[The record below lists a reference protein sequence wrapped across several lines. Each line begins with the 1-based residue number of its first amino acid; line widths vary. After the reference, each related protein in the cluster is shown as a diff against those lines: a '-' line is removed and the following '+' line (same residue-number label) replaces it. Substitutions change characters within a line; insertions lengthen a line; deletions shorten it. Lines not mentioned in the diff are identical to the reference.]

1 MLDRGSINFNIP
13 SVLYSRILCELE
25 AVAEI
30 ETQLYC
36 YSKLEFP
43 LEGGSRQNRRRR
55 EKPSQSWFLN
65 VIIFGREDLG
75 ERLGEYL
82 SKHKLYLQDPLGCE
96 RCVPYRN
103 PHIIQPDSGE
113 TLMTDSFDSALGDI
127 EIERLEAGPD
137 LLAQLME
144 DDIPLPETEA
154 HDIVKTALFR

>member
-1 MLDRGSINFNIP
+1 LIHFNIR
-13 SVLYSRILCELE
+13 SAQYLRIICELE
-25 AVAEI
+25 SVAEI
-30 ETQLYC
+30 TTQLYC
-36 YSKLEFP
+36 HSKLEFP
-43 LEGGSRQNRRRR
+43 PEGGSRQNGRRRG
-55 EKPSQSWFLN
+55 KPTQSWFLN
-65 VIIFGREDLG
+65 IILFGGEDLG

-82 SKHKLYLQDPLGCE
+82 SKHKMYLQDPLGCE

-103 PHIIQPDSGE
+103 PHIIQPDPGD

-154 HDIVKTALFR
+154 PDIVKTALFR